1 MIPRSVFCE
10 ALHSEASHR
19 KRETNR
25 QDLAFFKRRFIDF
38 GGKKKGEQEA
48 GALHL
53 LDVSQE
59 QLPHTGENAS
69 TFLPSWK
76 TDQPWLLVKHKC

>member
-1 MIPRSVFCE
+1 MIPRSVLCE
-10 ALHSEASHR
+10 ALHSEASRR

-38 GGKKKGEQEA
+38 GGQKKGEQEA
-48 GALHL
+48 GALHHFRCFARAAA
-53 LDVSQE
+53 SF
-59 QLPHTGENAS
+59 GS
-69 TFLPSWK
+69 TFLPLWQ

>member
-10 ALHSEASHR
+10 ALHSEASRR

-48 GALHL
+48 GALHPFRCFARATASYGGKRKHIL
-53 LDVSQE
+53 AFM
-59 QLPHTGENAS
+59 ENWPTMA
-69 TFLPSWK
+69 TCK
-76 TDQPWLLVKHKC
+76 T